1 MNAKKAKKAKKMGLA
16 LGGGAVLGA
25 AHVGVL
31 RVIDEYEIKITHVA
45 GTSIGA
51 FVAAFFAFGKTWEEI
66 REIATE
72 MKWLDITGVSL
83 SRFALL
89 SNEKLGELIV
99 RHIGDKKIEDA
110 DIPLAMVAADIATGE
125 KIVLKKGSVAEA
137 AMASTCI
144 PGVFKPVE
152 IDGKTLVDGGVV
164 ENVPVNTL
172 KDLGAK
178 KIIAVDLNS
187 QHAYGSPENIL
198 DVILNSFH
206 YTMQASSELLTK
218 EADILIEPDLSKF
231 NRSNMDQVEA
241 LMEKGYKDAK
251 KQLGKVFKKKSG

>member
-1 MNAKKAKKAKKMGLA
+1 MGLA

-31 RVIDEYEIKITHVA
+31 RVIDEYNIKITHVT

-51 FVAAFFAFGKTWEEI
+51 FVAAFFAFGKTWKEI
-66 REIATE
+66 REIAME
-72 MKWLDITGVSL
+72 LKWLDISGISL
-83 SRFALL
+83 SRYALL
-89 SNEKLGELIV
+89 SNEKLGDLIV
-99 RHIGDKKIEDA
+99 KHIGDKKIEDA
-110 DIPLAMVAADIATGE
+110 DIPLAMVATDIATGE

-137 AMASTCI
+137 VMASTCI
-144 PGVFKPVE
+144 PGIFKPVE
-152 IDGKTLVDGGVV
+152 IDGKLLVDGGVV

-187 QHAYGSPENIL
+187 QHSYGAPENIL

-206 YTMQASSELLTK
+206 YTMQAASELQTE
-218 EADILIEPDLSKF
+218 EADILIEPDLSEF
-231 NRSNMDQVEA
+231 NRSNMDQVKE
-241 LMEKGYKDAK
+241 LMDKGYKDAK
-251 KQLGKVFKKKSG
+251 KQMKKAFKKKNK

>member
-1 MNAKKAKKAKKMGLA
+1 MGLA

-31 RVIDEYEIKITHVA
+31 RVIDEYDIKITHVA

-51 FVAAFFAFGKTWEEI
+51 FVAAFFAFGKTWKEI

-72 MKWLDITGVSL
+72 LKWFDITGSSL

-99 RHIGDKKIEDA
+99 KHIGDKEIEDA

-125 KIVLKKGSVAEA
+125 KIVLKKGSIADA

-144 PGVFKPVE
+144 PGIFNPVD
-152 IDGKTLVDGGVV
+152 IDGKLLVDGGVV

-178 KIIAVDLNS
+178 KMIAVDLNS
-187 QHAYGSPENIL
+187 QHSFGAPENIL
-198 DVILNSFH
+198 DVIINSYH
-206 YTMQASSELLTK
+206 YTMQAASELQTK
-218 EADILIEPDLSKF
+218 EADILIEPDLSDF
-231 NRSNMDQVEA
+231 NRSNMDQVKE
-241 LMEKGYKDAK
+241 LMEKGHKDAK
-251 KQLGKVFKKKSG
+251 KQLKKVFKKK